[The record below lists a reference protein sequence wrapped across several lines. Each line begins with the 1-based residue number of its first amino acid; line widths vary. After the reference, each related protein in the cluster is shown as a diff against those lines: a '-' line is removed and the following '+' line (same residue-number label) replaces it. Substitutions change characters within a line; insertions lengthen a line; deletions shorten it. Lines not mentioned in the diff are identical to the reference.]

1 MEDTLIKLDE
11 YFAEKKQKSLYF
23 IGAFAVICYFFYMTV
38 FPLTQSFEDDA
49 LSALNSANS
58 NLNRLEDPAKL
69 EAQIKNK
76 TINLED
82 ANKKLADLKADD
94 KFLSKEI
101 SDLSKSFFDAN
112 GVNPFLDHLALEA
125 KKEDI
130 ALTEIING
138 TQPMQPLK
146 FERMYD
152 VNLTFAGANFPNVVR
167 YVNTLE
173 RTNNLVDINF
183 LDINVTQNKLSG
195 RMNVISWGVKN

>member
-1 MEDTLIKLDE
+1 MEDTLTRLDE

-23 IGAFAVICYFFYMTV
+23 VGAAVVICYFFYMTV
-38 FPLTQSFEDDA
+38 YPLAQSFEDDA

-58 NLNRLEDPAKL
+58 KLNKLEDPAKL
-69 EAQIKNK
+69 EAQIKGKVANM
-76 TINLED
+76 EE
-82 ANKKLADLKADD
+82 ANKKLADVKADD
-94 KFLSKEI
+94 KFISKELET
-101 SDLSKSFFDAN
+101 LSKSFFDAS

-125 KKEDI
+125 KKEDV
-130 ALTEIING
+130 ALTEIVNG
-138 TQPMQPLK
+138 TKPMQPLK
-146 FERMYD
+146 FEKMYD

-173 RTNNLVDINF
+173 RTQSLVDINF